1 MNKIC
6 CTLLAGTTIQAST
19 SCKNHESQ
27 VKIVIDT
34 EKIISHFSQGIGA
47 SFHAIENPI
56 LVTEDRTWGGSVWGA
71 NPKPDDDASW
81 KKVLDYADW
90 LGLDWTRLE
99 LEQRIYNPEEGV
111 FTWNSDEM
119 KILYRYLD
127 WCEAHKV
134 DVLLQQMWSNAAW
147 MAYPEHRNSEEGILT
162 SAPYDKQKFAE
173 SYAALVDYLVHE
185 RRYTCIKW
193 LNFSNEPGE
202 SWSWWQS
209 ADDLE
214 KAEDIAPAFYL
225 VRSALDKK
233 GIDIPLLGPDRTH
246 SRGVLPDKVTFTDV
260 LGGFD
265 MHSYDTKFDWWPD
278 TEEFSSFTTMQST
291 MDDITQWVALGRRQN
306 KPFLISEYGTFLYGV
321 KKSSPMVACRPAVV
335 KDAELIVRGTN
346 EGVAGFNKWSYL
358 NRGDLD
364 GQWQLVDTW
373 NIAEGTL
380 LSADEIKPHENSFN
394 AFALCSRFVP
404 KGADVLATTV
414 EGGTDSTYQRVF
426 ATAFKTPSGDYTFI
440 LVNDHE
446 NPFTVSLD
454 LSKSLGKDLVLY
466 RLDDMSGKSFPA
478 GQTIELKGNDIVTL
492 TTYKLKED
500 EPGMK

>member
-1 MNKIC
+1 MNNCAKTGE
-6 CTLLAGTTIQAST
+6 TL
-19 SCKNHESQ
+19 
-27 VKIVIDT
+27 VKVAIDT
-34 EKIISHFSQGIGA
+34 KKSISNFSQGIGA

-56 LVTEDRTWGGSVWGA
+56 LITEDRTWGGSVWGA
-71 NPKPDDDASW
+71 NPKPDDEASW
-81 KKVLDYADW
+81 EKVLHYADW
-90 LGLDWTRLE
+90 LGVDWTRLE
-99 LEQRIYNPEEGV
+99 LEQRIYNPEEEV
-111 FTWNSDEM
+111 FTWDSDEM

-127 WCEAHKV
+127 WCETHNV

-147 MAYPEHRNSEEGILT
+147 MAYPEHRNSEEGILS
-162 SAPYDKQKFAE
+162 SAPYDKLKFAE
-173 SYAALVDYLVHE
+173 SYATLVDYLVHV
-185 RRYTCIKW
+185 RKYTCIKW

-214 KAEDIAPAFYL
+214 QTEEITPAFYL
-225 VRSALDKK
+225 VRAALDKK

-246 SRGVLPDKVTFTDV
+246 SPGVLPDKVTFTDI

-278 TEEFSSFTTMQST
+278 TKEYKDFTSMQST
-291 MDDITQWVALGRRQN
+291 MDDIAQWVALGKEQN

-335 KDAELIVRGTN
+335 KDAELIIRGAN

-373 NIAEGTL
+373 NITEGKL

-394 AFALCSRFVP
+394 AFALCARFLP
-404 KGADVLATTV
+404 KHSDVLATSV
-414 EGGTDSTYQRVF
+414 EGGTDGTYQRVF
-426 ATAFKTPSGDYTFI
+426 AAAFKTPSGDYTII
-440 LVNDHE
+440 LVNDYE
-446 NPFTVSLD
+446 NAFTVSLD
-454 LSKSLGKDLVLY
+454 LSESPDIDMVLY
-466 RLDDMSGKSFPA
+466 RLDDMSGKTVRTDQSF
-478 GQTIELKGNDIVTL
+478 ELKANDIVTL
-492 TTYKLKED
+492 TTYKMNEND
-500 EPGMK
+500 PGQR